1 MDRKKR
7 LSHNIVHILDAR
19 EQRKTRKKEEKF
31 KRNPF
36 RNIRKKTAQKLPRTP
51 SPSSGREVDL
61 LCGRRSNANEKLFSP
76 FNCYEMTTRIA
87 HRLRNALNHERER
100 EMGKIPGEKALCSL
114 APKDAIMPM
123 FSTQL
128 AVSFICQ
135 VTSKSLTRE
144 TNEREKQSLIFA
156 PINRSD
162 DSPSIF
168 HPASMS
174 GLRRGLTTK

>member
-1 MDRKKR
+1 MDRKKGSR
-7 LSHNIVHILDAR
+7 ATLYTYFRCR
-19 EQRKTRKKEEKF
+19 EQRTRKKEKKF
-31 KRNPF
+31 LNEILF
-36 RNIRKKTAQKLPRTP
+36 EISEKKTAQKLPRTP
-51 SPSSGREVDL
+51 SSSSGREVDL

-87 HRLRNALNHERER
+87 HRLRNALNHERERER

-144 TNEREKQSLIFA
+144 TNERE
-156 PINRSD
+156 RSN
-162 DSPSIF
+162 
-168 HPASMS
+168 H
-174 GLRRGLTTK
+174 